1 MEPTETPK
9 VNKRNAPLDP
19 EDYARVKANYP
30 NVKFNDEDQSFIT
43 KKGTVSYARRL
54 KFFRPWQEEDLAKG
68 RAVVVERNK
77 NNWERFLE
85 ALRNGMRPG
94 EAAKK
99 VNLRYDTVRKR
110 YNSDPEFRAQWDQ
123 AEMQAAEPVED
134 SLYNA
139 AINGNVPAAV
149 KWLEKRAPER
159 WPGDKV
165 QIEQKNIYELDA
177 SDRIGNIIALMAQ
190 LQQRAELSSG
200 SKVIDVEASE
210 PEDQ

>member
-9 VNKRNAPLDP
+9 VNKRNAPLTP
-19 EDYARVKANYP
+19 EEYERVKQNYP
-30 NVKFNDEDQSFIT
+30 NIKFNDEDQTFIT

-54 KFFRPWQEEDLAKG
+54 KFFRPLREEEIAKG
-68 RAVVVERNK
+68 RATKIANIA
-77 NNWERFLE
+77 NTWERFLE
-85 ALRNGMRPG
+85 CLRNGARPS

-99 VNLRYDTVRKR
+99 VNLHYDTVRKR

-200 SKVIDVEASE
+200 SKIIDVDASE
-210 PEDQ
+210 PEN